1 MRVLDA
7 SAIRRW
13 ADASVDLLDA
23 HRAELDR
30 TNVFPVADGDT
41 GTNLVLT
48 LRAAAEELARRR
60 APAGR
65 PDTAAEV
72 AAALARGALRGARGN
87 SGVIVSQLPRGLAEV
102 LADAE
107 GWSDGYGSDR
117 TGSEHNGSG
126 PDGSEPDGADGR
138 ALADALCRA
147 DELARAAVS
156 RPVEGTVLSVLR
168 AAALAASAAADRGG
182 ALDEVVAAAVE
193 GAVAALA
200 ETPHQLPVLARSG
213 VVDAGGQGLVLLLDA
228 LAGVVSGRPV
238 DTSLA
243 AAVRGSGLAGRHS
256 RARGSL
262 VADRESGSA
271 EFDYEVMYLL
281 EGSSTERVDV
291 LRARLDE
298 LGDSVAVVGDGQ
310 PGGTG
315 QWNVH
320 VHCTDIG
327 AAVEAG
333 VEAGRPYRITVVRFA
348 DQLSELLGADA
359 GRFRLARAVVTVVS
373 GEPVA
378 ELVRADGV
386 TALVAAPEQPPGAG
400 EIAAAV
406 AGTRA
411 RHVVV
416 LPNDIELTSVAEEA
430 ADVARAAGAEVVVVP
445 TSSVLQGLAAL
456 AVHDGER
463 RAGDDV
469 VAMAEAA
476 AATRTGVVQIATGE
490 ALTWV
495 GRCYAGDVLALV
507 DGEVVLIEHDLAAAA
522 CQLAD
527 RMLSMG
533 GELVTVLLGENG
545 QGGTDELGELLVGHL
560 RHTHPEVEVVRYRG
574 GPAGRPVQL
583 GVE

>member
-1 MRVLDA
+1 
-7 SAIRRW
+7 
-13 ADASVDLLDA
+13 
-23 HRAELDR
+23 
-30 TNVFPVADGDT
+30 
-41 GTNLVLT
+41 
-48 LRAAAEELARRR
+48 
-60 APAGR
+60 
-65 PDTAAEV
+65 
-72 AAALARGALRGARGN
+72 
-87 SGVIVSQLPRGLAEV
+87 
-102 LADAE
+102 
-107 GWSDGYGSDR
+107 
-117 TGSEHNGSG
+117 
-126 PDGSEPDGADGR
+126 
-138 ALADALCRA
+138 LADALCRA

-168 AAALAASAAADRGG
+168 AAAWAASAEADRGG
-182 ALDEVVAAAVE
+182 VLADVVAAAVE

-200 ETPHQLPVLARSG
+200 DTPRQLPVLARSG

-238 DTSLA
+238 DPSLSA
-243 AAVRGSGLAGRHS
+243 NVRGSGLAGQHS

-262 VADRESGSA
+262 IADREAGSA

-281 EGSSTERVDV
+281 EGSTTGRVDL

-310 PGGTG
+310 SGGTG

-348 DQLSELLGADA
+348 DQQSELLGADA

-386 TALVAAPEQPPGAG
+386 AALVAAPEQPPGAG